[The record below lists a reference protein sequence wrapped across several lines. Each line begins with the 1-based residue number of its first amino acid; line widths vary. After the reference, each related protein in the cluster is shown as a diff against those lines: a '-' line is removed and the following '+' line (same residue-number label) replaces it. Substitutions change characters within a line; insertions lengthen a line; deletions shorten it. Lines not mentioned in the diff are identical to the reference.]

1 MDLHNFFI
9 IIHIIGTA
17 FGAGGAT
24 VSDALFFR
32 SVRDQTFEE
41 KELDFLKT
49 VSGIVWAGLATLI
62 VSGIGFLVLGYYGG
76 YLDQLL
82 NSSKLQAKLTVVG
95 IIAINGFGF
104 HKRIFPIFRKFQNT
118 DLTSDAF
125 RRHGRLI
132 FSAGAISIVSWYT
145 ALILGAW
152 RGLEA
157 SYGTIIG
164 VYLAILLPAIMIANI
179 VGKKLFLRDNHTS

>member
-1 MDLHNFFI
+1 MDLHNFLI
-9 IIHIIGTA
+9 ILHIIGTA

-32 SVRDQTFEE
+32 SVRDHAFQEE
-41 KELDFLKT
+41 ELIFLKT
-49 VSGIVWAGLATLI
+49 VSKIVWLGLI
-62 VSGIGFLVLGYYGG
+62 VLIASGIGFLVLGYYGG

-82 NSSKLQAKLTVVG
+82 NSSKLQAKLTVVA
-95 IIAINGFGF
+95 IIAMNGFVF

-179 VGKKLFLRDNHTS
+179 VGQRMFSDDT